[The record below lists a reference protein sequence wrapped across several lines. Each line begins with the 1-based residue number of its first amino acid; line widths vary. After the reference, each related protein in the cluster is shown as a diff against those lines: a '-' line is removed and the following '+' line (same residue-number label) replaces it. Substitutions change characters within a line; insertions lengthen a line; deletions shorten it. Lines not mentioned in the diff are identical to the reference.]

1 MDPGLRQL
9 YYTSCATGLRG
20 FDGYQFNAVTPGTA
34 PETERDVLA
43 LATYEPPRTLIY
55 SDDPGQL
62 ARCPVNLA
70 YQPEPGAVLANTVY
84 VGRDTSRRFGNFF
97 IHALAADDAADLG
110 RRLGPLLPIEMWRS
124 PLWQREP
131 IASTELPGLDRPPP
145 AGPLRPSG
153 VHEFVESHP
162 GRGELAALVTAAAR
176 AATEEGLPVLVVDAD
191 SDRVAQWFAAV
202 CFLLPPSLAASI
214 SFATYVS
221 RPSRSRTHLRGTVPE
236 AGQDLGADA
245 EEMFVLFDFAAG
257 RFSRSPAHPLAALL
271 ARIGAPSARA
281 LWRGSALLASGAE
294 RSLDDWYPIGAA
306 AAALGGVRLGPAEF
320 EAAVAWS
327 AAAAGRLAA
336 PVLSE
341 LGRAL
346 YGQPER
352 AERHLAMLVEVTGRG
367 EDAALCD
374 EIRFAQIDA
383 ELSAVAAGERA
394 VGQARVATEPVRR
407 RVAERL
413 DKLLISAEPAGGLNL
428 LEWAGRED
436 IALGTVTL
444 RAFGSARLAPA
455 WAKRPGGSA
464 GETAAVLEL
473 WPDVRAGLVDHLRE
487 VAELQTP
494 RGPGEVV
501 RALDAALDGPIGQ
514 VLHQS
519 DVSDDPALHE
529 ALVLSRGRRAPAGR
543 VSALVEALKIRRA
556 LLPDADLVLR
566 LWPSGAWS
574 PADVQKIAQAVPVE
588 ELDDVRL
595 AGMAARAL
603 ANVDDSRA
611 LDWFL
616 PLAAR
621 LVQAP
626 AVRRLDALTALALT
640 DPLGFARLAEA
651 PSTIEDFAELLRGL
665 SPHRHPV
672 VRRVARGRV
681 PQAMARLPLP
691 SYLLI
696 NCLETRLDDGMFA
709 YYIRLMTDTARD
721 PRTEEWYANTVA
733 LFVARLAGERDS
745 ARLSA
750 LWARTGPLPNE
761 GWDKLLAT
769 VKSDYRY
776 YYDGLVRYRADTH
789 PQSLIGAPARFV
801 RRLLSGGPEDSGA
814 EGKQTPQAAAPT
826 AAQQVPGGPAPKQ
839 LTAGPGPGRAAAA
852 APPPP
857 AAPPSEGSAGP
868 GPAAPNRPK
877 K

>member
-1 MDPGLRQL
+1 VDPGLRQL

-62 ARCPVNLA
+62 ALCPVNLA

-97 IHALAADDAADLG
+97 IHALAADSAADLG
-110 RRLGPLLPIEMWRS
+110 RRLGPLLPIELWRS
-124 PLWQREP
+124 PLWRREP

-145 AGPLRPSG
+145 AGPLRPAG

-176 AATEEGLPVLVVDAD
+176 AATEDGLPVLVVDAD

-245 EEMFVLFDFAAG
+245 EEMFVLFDFAAD
-257 RFSRSPAHPLAALL
+257 RFSRLPAHPLAVLL
-271 ARIGAPSARA
+271 ARIGPPSARA
-281 LWRGSALLASGAE
+281 LWRGSAMLASGTE

-306 AAALGGVRLGPAEF
+306 AAALGGMRLAPAEF

-327 AAAAGRLAA
+327 AAAAGRLAPA
-336 PVLSE
+336 VLSE

-352 AERHLAMLVEVTGRG
+352 AERHLATLVEVTGRG
-367 EDAALCD
+367 EDAVLCD

-383 ELSAVAAGERA
+383 ELIAVAAGERA
-394 VGQARVATEPVRR
+394 AGQARVATEPVRL

-428 LEWAGRED
+428 LEWAGREG
-436 IALGTVTL
+436 IGLGTVTL

-455 WAKRPGGSA
+455 WAGQPGGSA
-464 GETAAVLEL
+464 GAAAAALEQ
-473 WPDVRAGLVDHLRE
+473 WPDVRAGLVDQLRE
-487 VAELQTP
+487 LAERQSP
-494 RGPGEVV
+494 RGPGEVA

-514 VLHQS
+514 VLHRR
-519 DVSDDPALHE
+519 DVSDQPALHE
-529 ALVLSRGRRAPAGR
+529 ALVLSRGRRAPAER
-543 VSALVEALKIRRA
+543 VRALIEALQVRRT

-588 ELDDVRL
+588 ELDDDLL
-595 AGMAARAL
+595 AAMAARAL
-603 ANVDDSRA
+603 ANADDSRV

-626 AVRRLDALTALALT
+626 AVRRLDPLTALLLT
-640 DPLGFARLAEA
+640 DPLDFARLAGA
-651 PSTIEDFAELLRGL
+651 PSTIADFAELLRGL
-665 SPHRHPV
+665 SSQRHPV
-672 VRRVARGRV
+672 VRRIARGRV

-709 YYIRLMTDTARD
+709 SYIRIMTNTAQE

-733 LFVARLAGERDS
+733 LFVARLAGERDN
-745 ARLSA
+745 ARWAA
-750 LWARTGPLPNE
+750 LWARTGPLPND
-761 GWDKLLAT
+761 GWDKLLGRM
-769 VKSDYRY
+769 KREYRY
-776 YYDGLVRYRADTH
+776 YYDGLVRYRAETH
-789 PQSLIGAPARFV
+789 PQSLIGAPIRLV
-801 RRLLSGGPEDSGA
+801 RRLLSGQPEESGPQGRQA
-814 EGKQTPQAAAPT
+814 PQAAAPT
-826 AAQQVPGGPAPKQ
+826 SPQQAPGGPAPKQ
-839 LTAGPGPGRAAAA
+839 LTAGPEPGRAAPP
-852 APPPP
+852 APPPAGGP
-857 AAPPSEGSAGP
+857 AGP

-877 K
+877 S